1 MWSQELLPSRNRTIN
16 EYFVGCAIFHRVV
29 EGIIEANTTRKPR
42 VVKQERRAHFI
53 LGEKSPLRSLIVSAQ
68 ASLIS
73 VIKDIS
79 RSGLSPMSHVH
90 ASIPAAIELGVKAT
104 NGSATS
110 S

>member
-1 MWSQELLPSRNRTIN
+1 ML
-16 EYFVGCAIFHRVV
+16 
-29 EGIIEANTTRKPR
+29 IEKRP
-42 VVKQERRAHFI
+42 F
-53 LGEKSPLRSLIVSAQ
+53 RSLIVSAQ

-73 VIKDIS
+73 VIKEIS

-110 S
+110 SCTSSDDSGMVINAEAVRKRRRLKSCIVILEVW